1 MNKKHILTLLSGALV
16 FTNLTLGG
24 TKDKEDVNLEDM
36 KTPTEASADS
46 SKKSTNPFPEQDKD
60 LVSLFNSE
68 NTESVFSLDTE
79 DPFMGID
86 PWDD

>member
-1 MNKKHILTLLSGALV
+1 MNKKYILALLSGTLLFA
-16 FTNLTLGG
+16 NLIFGKA
-24 TKDKEDVNLEDM
+24 KDKEDVNLEDM
-36 KTPTEASADS
+36 KTPTEASVDS

-60 LVSLFNSE
+60 LVNLFNSE
-68 NTESVFSLDTE
+68 NSEGVFSLDTE